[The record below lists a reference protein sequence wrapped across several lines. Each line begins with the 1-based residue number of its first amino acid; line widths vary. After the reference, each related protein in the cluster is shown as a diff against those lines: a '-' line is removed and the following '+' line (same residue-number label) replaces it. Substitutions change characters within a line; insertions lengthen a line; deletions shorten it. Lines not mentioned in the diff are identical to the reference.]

1 MGRARDLANLINGQG
16 TLPDGAIPSGSVGQV
31 IQSET
36 AANTEATVTAATP
49 NYDLTTTMTCV
60 ITPKFIN
67 STMHISGAFYMVNEN
82 ASTVVGARLVRT
94 IGGTTTVVS
103 PATTG
108 SQSSTVSDGFAHLY
122 SPPALNSGNIMGI
135 NQTSYFITD
144 QSLSISQ
151 HTYSLQLDGNGT
163 SHDIYFNQYGVSA
176 VSYDDSWTPV
186 SFMQVM
192 EVKG

>member
-16 TLPDGAIPSGSVGQV
+16 TLPDGAVPSGTVVQV
-31 IQSET
+31 VQSET
-36 AANTEATVTAATP
+36 AANTEATITSTTS
-49 NYDLTTTMTCV
+49 NYDLTSTMSVV
-60 ITPKFIN
+60 ITPKFLN
-67 STMHISGAFYMVNEN
+67 STMYISGAFYMVNEN

-108 SQSSTVSDGFAHLY
+108 SQSSTTSDGFAHVY
-122 SPPALNSGNIMGI
+122 SSPAIPNTMGL
-135 NQTSYFITD
+135 NQTSYFMSD

-151 HTYSLQLDGNGT
+151 HTYSLQLDGNGAT
-163 SHDIYFNQYGVSA
+163 HDIYFNQYGVSA

>member
-16 TLPDGAIPSGSVGQV
+16 TLPDGAIPSGSVVQV
-31 IQSET
+31 VQSET
-36 AANTEATVTAATP
+36 AANTEATITSTTS
-49 NYDLTTTMTCV
+49 NYDLTSTMSVV
-60 ITPKFIN
+60 ITPKFLN
-67 STMHISGAFYMVNEN
+67 STMYISGAFYMVNEN

-108 SQSSTVSDGFAHLY
+108 SQSSTTSDGFAHVY
-122 SPPALNSGNIMGI
+122 SSPAIPNTMGL
-135 NQTSYFITD
+135 NQTSYFMSD

-151 HTYSLQLDGNGT
+151 HTYSLQLDGNGAT
-163 SHDIYFNQYGVSA
+163 HDIYFNQYGVSA

>member
-1 MGRARDLANLINGQG
+1 MV
-16 TLPDGAIPSGSVGQV
+16 PV

-36 AANTEATVTAATP
+36 AANSEATVTAATP

-108 SQSSTVSDGFAHLY
+108 SQSSTVSDGFAHIY
-122 SPPALNSGNIMGI
+122 STPALNIGNIMGI

>member
-16 TLPDGAIPSGSVGQV
+16 TLPDGAVPSGTVVQV
-31 IQSET
+31 VQSET
-36 AANTEATVTAATP
+36 AANTEATITSTTS
-49 NYDLTTTMTCV
+49 NYDLTSTMSVV
-60 ITPKFIN
+60 ITPKFLN
-67 STMHISGAFYMVNEN
+67 STMYISGAFYMVNEN

-108 SQSSTVSDGFAHLY
+108 SQSSTTSDGFAHVY
-122 SPPALNSGNIMGI
+122 SSPAIPNTMGL
-135 NQTSYFITD
+135 NQTSYFMSD

-151 HTYSLQLDGNGT
+151 HTYSLQLDGNGAT
-163 SHDIYFNQYGVSA
+163 HDIYFNQYGVSG